1 MQTIFKN
8 HLAQKKEICYMCYNV
23 AFESNSKSNLKP
35 PQCVTQHKIAMT
47 FPGISYA
54 YCQQTAGRSGR
65 LPAGFFFC
73 FFLIPETFVEV
84 ISLQS
89 ASFIFIVLI
98 LSAKSR
104 FSNRLVY
111 NFVPCRALLTSLKLW
126 KDWNPSDKTYTFTVW
141 RKAYRGITRRDGS
154 LGPLPLQGSPGLLK
168 AKQWS
173 RNMSREPI
181 SVYFNI
187 A

>member
-47 FPGISYA
+47 FPRISYA

-65 LPAGFFFC
+65 LPAGFFL

-111 NFVPCRALLTSLKLW
+111 NFVPMQGSSYISETLKSLKPVRQNLHVHGV
-126 KDWNPSDKTYTFTVW
+126 KK
-141 RKAYRGITRRDGS
+141 S
-154 LGPLPLQGSPGLLK
+154 L
-168 AKQWS
+168 
-173 RNMSREPI
+173 
-181 SVYFNI
+181 
-187 A
+187 

>member
-111 NFVPCRALLTSLKLW
+111 NFVP
-126 KDWNPSDKTYTFTVW
+126 V
-141 RKAYRGITRRDGS
+141 
-154 LGPLPLQGSPGLLK
+154 QGSSYISETLK
-168 AKQWS
+168 RLKPVRQNLHVHGVKKS
-173 RNMSREPI
+173 L
-181 SVYFNI
+181 
-187 A
+187 